1 MSNYDAGRFSSNH
14 STTALIAHTAPE
26 DSIASKNQLIH
37 IGELKKCNVGENT
50 VKDKNHPP

>member
-1 MSNYDAGRFSSNH
+1 MSNYFEGLFSSNH
-14 STTALIAHTAPE
+14 STIELIAHTAPE
-26 DSIASKNQLIH
+26 DSIASKNQLTH